1 MILCKEIFPDN
12 NVIGF
17 VSSSCSAASNVKVN
31 TIMDDIVC
39 KTILDFVMLYN
50 QKITE
55 YASVEIK
62 YNRLC
67 Q

>member
-17 VSSSCSAASNVKVN
+17 VPPSCSAASNVKVN
-31 TIMDDIVC
+31 TVMDDIVY
-39 KTILDFVMLYN
+39 KTILNFVVLYN

-55 YASVEIK
+55 YASLEIK